1 MAAPFG
7 DASLFQFPWLSK
19 GLRRPPANDH
29 LAPLLGFGGDELAE
43 VGGRGIEEIT
53 ELIRF

>member
-7 DASLFQFPWLSK
+7 DASLFQFPRLSK